1 MNLQKRC
8 VGIFCK
14 GLIYVVLGISKS
26 KNADFS
32 NFWSFSSISRGLSAK
47 IKNVREKSRTTIQ
60 ENCME
65 MLYTKFQSSNS
76 NIEKQVHFYS
86 KLTLKFGYILFNIG
100 FPIHFETRGLA
111 N

>member
-1 MNLQKRC
+1 MSFLGSQSQKMLISA
-8 VGIFCK
+8 IF
-14 GLIYVVLGISKS
+14 GHFRR
-26 KNADFS
+26 FS
-32 NFWSFSSISRGLSAK
+32 GGPNAK

-76 NIEKQVHFYS
+76 NTEKQVHFLP
-86 KLTLKFGYILFNIG
+86 KLRLKFGYILLNIR
-100 FPIHFETRGLA
+100 FPIHFERQGLA

>member
-14 GLIYVVLGISKS
+14 GLIYVILGVSKS

-32 NFWSFSSISRGLSAK
+32 NFWSFSSIFVGLSAE

-76 NIEKQVHFYS
+76 NTEKQVHFS
-86 KLTLKFGYILFNIG
+86 PKLRLKFGYILFNIG
-100 FPIHFETRGLA
+100 FPIHFETQGLA

>member
-14 GLIYVVLGISKS
+14 GLIYVVLGVSKS

-32 NFWSFSSISRGLSAK
+32 NFWSFSSIFGGLSAK

-76 NIEKQVHFYS
+76 NIEKQVHFFP
-86 KLTLKFGYILFNIG
+86 KLRLKFGYILFNIG

>member
-1 MNLQKRC
+1 MGGRPPPVSPVL
-8 VGIFCK
+8 IFK
-14 GLIYVVLGISKS
+14 GPST
-26 KNADFS
+26 
-32 NFWSFSSISRGLSAK
+32 K
-47 IKNVREKSRTTIQ
+47 IKDVREKSRTTIQ

-76 NIEKQVHFYS
+76 NTEKQVHFLP
-86 KLTLKFGYILFNIG
+86 KLRLKFGYILLNIG